1 MTATHP
7 LTALLLASTLALAAC
22 SGGGDDAANTT
33 MATAGSSGQVTE
45 QPSSDNDS
53 EGDAREP
60 AAPGTDAM
68 ATVLVSGIERS
79 IVYTAAIEVEVT
91 DVGAAVAQVQA
102 AVADLGGIVFGQET
116 TTGDQ
121 PRSVLTIKVPPN
133 RFSEAMERLGGVGR
147 LIRQSV
153 TADDV
158 TERVVD
164 LESRIATAEASVAR
178 LRALF
183 ETAATVEDVVEI
195 EAELL
200 TRETDLELLRGQL
213 RTLVDQVA
221 LATIVIILGE
231 PQPAPMIEVVE
242 TVYRGH
248 DGGTGCPGSRN
259 EITLEEGEEVTF
271 CFTVV
276 NTGDTTLAEIA
287 VSDDGLD
294 ADHSDLIAV
303 SGDPEAPLAPSD
315 RLILA
320 FEAEADPRNWTA
332 PQVSATAIDEE
343 GAPLYVEVETSTTPA
358 SPHVVEDTS
367 LPGFT
372 DALKSAWE
380 SLQWLVGVA
389 VIGAGAAVPF
399 LWVPLVLAG
408 LWWWRRRRSTDDG

>member
-1 MTATHP
+1 MTRTRP

-22 SGGGDDAANTT
+22 SGGDDAAVNTT
-33 MATAGSSGQVTE
+33 MAARNSSGQ
-45 QPSSDNDS
+45 PSSGGDS
-53 EGDAREP
+53 DGDSYEP
-60 AAPGTDAM
+60 APPGTDAIP
-68 ATVLVSGIERS
+68 TILVTGIERS
-79 IVYTAAIEVEVT
+79 IVYTAAIEVEVA
-91 DVGAAVAQVQA
+91 DVGAAVAEVQA

-153 TADDV
+153 SADDV

-164 LESRIATAEASVAR
+164 LESRIDTAEASVAR

-213 RTLVDQVA
+213 RTLTDQVA
-221 LATIVIILGE
+221 LATIVIVLGE
-231 PQPAPMIEVVE
+231 PQPAPAIEVVQ

-248 DGGTGCPGSRN
+248 DGGAGCPGSRD
-259 EITLEEGEEVTF
+259 EVRLDEGESVTF

-276 NTGDTTLAEIA
+276 NTGDTALVEIA
-287 VSDDGLD
+287 VSDGGLD
-294 ADHSDLIAV
+294 ADPSDLIAV
-303 SGDPEAPLAPSD
+303 SGDPEAPLAPAG

-320 FEAEADPRNWTA
+320 FETEADPRSWTA

-343 GAPLYVEVETSTTPA
+343 GAPLYVEVDTSTAPA
-358 SPHVVEDTS
+358 SPYVVEDTS

-399 LWVPLVLAG
+399 LWVPLVLAAV
-408 LWWWRRRRSTDDG
+408 WWWRRRRSTADG